1 MLFEDNLTF
10 LILKIVITYAGT
22 MAMMFSTTN
31 LKVVRKKAV
40 SIAIISGYAVFTVL
54 STYLILMLL
63 GWQQLLRVFIFTI
76 SLPTVLLLY
85 TVSDE
90 PFARLIFSHATHI
103 LISLYIAVTVTL
115 INTALHGNQLSDILL
130 RILFYLPVVLF
141 DFHCMRHIWL
151 DFVRMVKKGWGIL
164 ALIPCAFIILFLTT
178 ALYPEHYTKR
188 PTGVLLLYLLAIVIT
203 TVYLSIGSYLFTQYG
218 RQQAEQNRALLELQ
232 VENIRREHAGIE
244 ALEKQ
249 TKILRHDLRHILS
262 TIASL
267 AKTGDTQAILAFIE
281 NTDELSRDIPKGPHD
296 CGDPIV
302 DATLTGYFASAR
314 EKGIALET
322 SLSLPS
328 PLPVDST
335 ELAICLSNMLE
346 IAIRLCEKLPE
357 EERKLTVRCSHSLR
371 LLLEVGCPVQGEMK
385 FDKKGLP
392 TQPDGSPMGSAHS
405 IATFCDRHGA
415 DCSFKAESGCLQMIV
430 SV

>member
-10 LILKIVITYAGT
+10 LVLKTIVTYVAT

-31 LKVVRKKAV
+31 LKVVTKKAV
-40 SIAIISGYAVFTVL
+40 SVAMISGGIVFTVPAN
-54 STYLILMLL
+54 YWILILL
-63 GWQQLLRVFIFTI
+63 GWEPFLRLFLLTI
-76 SLPTVLLLY
+76 SCPSVLLLY
-85 TVSDE
+85 VVSDE
-90 PFARLIFSHATHI
+90 PFARLVFSHATHI
-103 LISLYIAVTVTL
+103 LASLYIAATVTL
-115 INTALHGNQLSDILL
+115 LNTALHGTQRSDLLL

-141 DFHCMRHIWL
+141 DFYCMRHIWL
-151 DFVRMVKKGWGIL
+151 DLVRMVKKGWGIL
-164 ALIPCAFIILFLTT
+164 ALIPCAFTVLFLIT
-178 ALYPEHYTKR
+178 ALYPEHYTRR
-188 PTGVLLLYLLAIVIT
+188 PASVLLLYLLAVVII
-203 TVYLSIGSYLFTQYG
+203 TVYLSIGSHLFTQYG

-249 TKILRHDLRHILS
+249 TKIIRHDLRHILS

-267 AKTGDTQAILAFIE
+267 AKSGDTQAILAFIE
-281 NTDELSRDIPKGPHD
+281 NTDELSREIPKDPHD

-328 PLPVDST
+328 PLPVDGT
-335 ELAICLSNMLE
+335 ELAICLANMLE
-346 IAIRLCEKLPE
+346 IAIRLCEELPA

-371 LLLEVGCPVQGEMK
+371 LLLEVGCPVQGEIK

-392 TQPDGSPMGSAHS
+392 TQPDGRPMGSAHS

-415 DCSFKAESGCLQMIV
+415 DRSFQAESGWLQMIV